1 MGKAK
6 KTRKFAVAKRIMSPK
21 DTRVKENMEKAKQKD
36 EAKKKK
42 AEPKQLE
49 QANTALFFQYN
60 TQLGPPYH
68 VLVDTNFIN
77 FSIRYVL
84 EVVTTLFH
92 SSLSHVHLFKFRKK
106 LDMIRAMMDC
116 LLAKCTP
123 CITDCVMGELEKLGG
138 KYKIAL
144 RLAKDP
150 RFERIPCSCK
160 GCYADD
166 CLTNMA
172 KQWRCFIVATCD
184 KELRGR
190 IRKIPGVPCMY
201 ISGYKYTVEVSWHIV
216 FGFARRIPF
225 LFHFANFVLL
235 YSECRK
241 RLALHPSWVALTVET
256 DLISDEQVIEGRV
269 VDLREEQVI

>member
-1 MGKAK
+1 
-6 KTRKFAVAKRIMSPK
+6 
-21 DTRVKENMEKAKQKD
+21 
-36 EAKKKK
+36 
-42 AEPKQLE
+42 
-49 QANTALFFQYN
+49 
-60 TQLGPPYH
+60 
-68 VLVDTNFIN
+68 
-77 FSIRYVL
+77 
-84 EVVTTLFH
+84 
-92 SSLSHVHLFKFRKK
+92 
-106 LDMIRAMMDC
+106 MDC
-116 LLAKCTP
+116 LLAKCIP

-166 CLTNMA
+166 CLTNMV

-201 ISGYKYTVEVSWHIV
+201 ISGYKYTVEVSQCP
-216 FGFARRIPF
+216 GLAARLI
-225 LFHFANFVLL
+225 ANYECTILTIFFQ

-241 RLALHPSWVALTVET
+241 LSEHHAMVRYS
-256 DLISDEQVIEGRV
+256 GRYFPEHMVWRQV
-269 VDLREEQVI
+269 VDALLLLDRLFRHSTCTVLYE